1 MQQARVKPAAACSVQ
16 LVAREE
22 DLLARMAALESAGG
36 GDYPVV
42 RFLPAAGGGKARVK
56 TVGECVFASVL
67 RAALGVLACQ
77 LHLPPA
83 AMRLTRR

>member
-1 MQQARVKPAAACSVQ
+1 MEHLDQARVKPAAACSVQ

-42 RFLPAAGGGKARVK
+42 SFLPAAGGGGKARVK
-56 TVGECVFASVL
+56 TVGECVFAAAL
-67 RAALGVLACQ
+67 RAACS
-77 LHLPPA
+77 PA
-83 AMRLTRR
+83 TCT